1 MQCLERFDEPGGT
14 LADTGAS
21 YTTDGS
27 NCNCCVVRG
36 PAWRRP
42 EHQDKAGKMKLS
54 TKGRY
59 AVMALADIARH
70 SAGSA
75 VSLADVARRQEISV
89 DYLEQLFGKLRR
101 AGLVDSVRGPG
112 GGYLL
117 AMPAEDIWI
126 ADIISAVDEAMQV
139 TRCQGDAIEGCVGG
153 EKCVT
158 HELWAALG
166 RQIYGFL
173 AAVTLGDVVEQRNL
187 ALAASVRR
195 AKAFPVRA
203 AG

>member
-1 MQCLERFDEPGGT
+1 
-14 LADTGAS
+14 
-21 YTTDGS
+21 
-27 NCNCCVVRG
+27 
-36 PAWRRP
+36 
-42 EHQDKAGKMKLS
+42 MKLS

-59 AVMALADIARH
+59 AVMALADIAIH
-70 SAGSA
+70 SGGAA
-75 VSLADVARRQEISV
+75 VSLADVAARQEISV
-89 DYLEQLFGKLRR
+89 EYLEQLFGKLRR

-117 AMPAEDIWI
+117 ARPAEDMAV
-126 ADIISAVDEAMQV
+126 ADIITAVDEAMQV
-139 TRCQGDAIEGCVGG
+139 TRCQGDAIDGCVAG

-173 AAVTLGDVVEQRNL
+173 SAITLGDVVERRNL

-195 AKAFPVRA
+195 AKAQPARA
-203 AG
+203 AH

>member
-1 MQCLERFDEPGGT
+1 
-14 LADTGAS
+14 
-21 YTTDGS
+21 
-27 NCNCCVVRG
+27 
-36 PAWRRP
+36 
-42 EHQDKAGKMKLS
+42 MKLS

-70 SAGSA
+70 STGSA
-75 VSLADVARRQEISV
+75 VSLAEIAGRQEISV
-89 DYLEQLFGKLRR
+89 EYLEQLFGKLRR

-117 AMPAEDIWI
+117 AKPAEDIWI

-153 EKCVT
+153 EKCET

-173 AAVTLGDVVEQRNL
+173 AAVTLGDVVERRNL

-195 AKAFPVRA
+195 AKAYPVRA
-203 AG
+203 AS

>member
-1 MQCLERFDEPGGT
+1 
-14 LADTGAS
+14 
-21 YTTDGS
+21 
-27 NCNCCVVRG
+27 
-36 PAWRRP
+36 
-42 EHQDKAGKMKLS
+42 MKLS

-70 SAGSA
+70 SEGAA
-75 VSLADVARRQEISV
+75 VSLADVAARQEISV
-89 DYLEQLFGKLRR
+89 EYLEQLFAKLRR

-117 AMPAEDIWI
+117 AVPAEDLAI
-126 ADIISAVDEAMQV
+126 ADIIQAVDEGLQV
-139 TRCQGDAIEGCVGG
+139 TRCQGDAIDGCVGG

-173 AAVTLGDVVEQRNL
+173 SSVSLGDVVEKRNL

-195 AKAFPVRA
+195 AKAQPTHLVN
-203 AG
+203 